1 MSLYPEALLDIAPAC
16 EQYRR
21 KAIEVDQ
28 LQQCLWKGAQTIVA
42 VEEKGLR
49 DFLRRAE
56 GELELLHFTVD
67 HDRIYERALP
77 LVAEIESRVN
87 G

>member
-1 MSLYPEALLDIAPAC
+1 
-16 EQYRR
+16 
-21 KAIEVDQ
+21 
-28 LQQCLWKGAQTIVA
+28 
-42 VEEKGLR
+42 LR
-49 DFLRRAE
+49 DLLRRAE
-56 GELELLHFTVD
+56 GELELLRFTID